1 MGDFHEEE
9 QALEKEA
16 LEAIL
21 MDDLTVR
28 FGVSWVAS
36 QGPYLRPLRR
46 HAPFVARSFGSKL
59 F

>member
-21 MDDLTVR
+21 MDDLTV
-28 FGVSWVAS
+28 S
-36 QGPYLRPLRR
+36 RPPRL
-46 HAPFVARSFGSKL
+46 L
-59 F
+59 D